1 MKCSLIYRRWWFFYF
16 TMLVYFFRHPKWRG
30 WSQVEKKCCFLGTAG
45 ATIFIWSVMMT
56 GHQLVNC
63 EFLCVECMQMYIW
76 LVVWNMNFIFHNI
89 WDNPSHWLICFRG
102 VETTNQMST
111 VYMGVARR
119 FWAARAFEIPTC
131 VFVDELTEHTLENQ
145 LLVGQYPRIVHPKN
159 GQNTN
164 LAATRLSCLLVQPE
178 ARSYSR
184 ELRMWTSH
192 TSLCQ
197 KALRKAKF
205 ALIWTKCRC

>member
-45 ATIFIWSVMMT
+45 ATIFIWSVMMI

-89 WDNPSHWLICFRG
+89 WDNPSQLTFIIFRG
-102 VETTNQMST
+102 V
-111 VYMGVARR
+111 G
-119 FWAARAFEIPTC
+119 IPPTRYILYCLYTC
-131 VFVDELTEHTLENQ
+131 IYILIYRYIHAYRNVRWR
-145 LLVGQYPRIVHPKN
+145 LLVCAKVYVHRYDIDACTAN
-159 GQNTN
+159 WRN
-164 LAATRLSCLLVQPE
+164 LYVWLGMGGCKPFYEV
-178 ARSYSR
+178 RSR
-184 ELRMWTSH
+184 R
-192 TSLCQ
+192 
-197 KALRKAKF
+197 
-205 ALIWTKCRC
+205 